1 MVKKNLNLSPVD
13 LKLRHKAIRAKVIG
27 QTIIWVMLILMY
39 IPILMLIAYSF
50 TAATNV
56 GTWTGFSLKLYS
68 DLFHDEEI
76 MTALGNTIIL
86 ALSSAA
92 VSVILGT
99 CGAIGVFYSKKRTR
113 AVVETVTQIPVV
125 NAEIVI
131 ALSLTVMFVF
141 VGSYLFQGANVFS
154 FWTLL
159 VGHVILSLPFVYL
172 SVKPKLQQMDPALY
186 EAALDLGCTQ
196 RKALFKVVLPEIF
209 PGVIS
214 GFLLAIT
221 LSLDDFIVTA
231 FTRGAGL
238 LSGEKTIETLS
249 TLVQA
254 KIKKGPIPP
263 AMRALTTILVLVV
276 FIAVVLIT
284 IYQNRAHKKK
294 TRKGRGSL

>member
-27 QTIIWVMLILMY
+27 QTIIWIMLIVMY

-76 MTALGNTIIL
+76 MTALANTIIL
-86 ALSSAA
+86 ALASAS

-99 CGAIGVFYSKKRTR
+99 CGAIGTFYSKKKTR

-209 PGVIS
+209 PGVLS

-238 LSGEKTIETLS
+238 LSGEKTLS

-276 FIAVVLIT
+276 FLAVVLIT

-294 TRKGRGSL
+294 TRKGRESL